1 MRLTKE
7 MRSNLL
13 NIIENKTKHPFKV
26 QENSITKE
34 FQDYIYKKE
43 SVFKEY
49 LDLYEQQPYQRFREC
64 IRLNNDWSTSIY
76 LIVPTDSYLRS
87 LIGQKQGWGTI
98 LFPVKDKNP
107 DYAMDPD
114 FEPIYNKLVQ
124 LAKDCE
130 EYEDV
135 LSNLANT
142 INNCTTDKQLAD
154 MYPDFI
160 KYFNAAGIV
169 VQAQKQLPA
178 KLGLPESLVKFGLVL
193 ETKEEKESKQKA
205 LEDVIKEDIEDNK

>member
-34 FQDYIYKKE
+34 LQEYIYKKE
-43 SVFKEY
+43 PVFKEY
-49 LDLYEQQPYQRFREC
+49 LDLYEQQPYQRFCEC
-64 IRLNNDWSTSIY
+64 IRLNDDWSTSIY

-98 LFPVKDKNP
+98 LFPVKNKNP

-130 EYEDV
+130 EYEDA
-135 LSNLANT
+135 LSNLTIT
-142 INNCTTDKQLAD
+142 INNCSTDKQLAD

-169 VQAQKQLPA
+169 VQTQKQLPA

-205 LEDVIKEDIEDNK
+205 LEDVIKEDIEDDK

>member
-7 MRSNLL
+7 MRSNLF

-26 QENSITKE
+26 QEDSVTKE
-34 FQDYIYKKE
+34 LQDYIYKKE
-43 SVFKEY
+43 PVFKQY
-49 LDLYEQQPYQRFREC
+49 LDLYEEPPYQKFRQS
-64 IRLNNDWSTSIY
+64 IHLNDDWTTSIH
-76 LIVPTDSYLRS
+76 LIVPTESYLQS
-87 LIGQKQGWGTI
+87 LIGQKNGWSRI
-98 LFPVKDKNP
+98 LFPVKDKNLN
-107 DYAMDPD
+107 YSMDPD
-114 FEPIYNKLVQ
+114 FKPIYDKLTQ
-124 LAKDCE
+124 LAKDCK
-130 EYEDV
+130 EYEDL
-135 LSNLANT
+135 LSNLAIT

-169 VQAQKQLPA
+169 VQTQKQLPA

-205 LEDVIKEDIEDNK
+205 LEDVIKEDIEDDK